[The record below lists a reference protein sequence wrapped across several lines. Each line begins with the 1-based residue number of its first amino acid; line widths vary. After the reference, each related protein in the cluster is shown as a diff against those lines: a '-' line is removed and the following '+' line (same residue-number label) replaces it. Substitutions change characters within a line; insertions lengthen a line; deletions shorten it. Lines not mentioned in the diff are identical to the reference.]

1 MTPLFRKLNLKG
13 QTEIVVL
20 NAPESF
26 EPELAALEKV
36 AVLRDINTASEI
48 TFALVF
54 VTTLEAIE
62 ATVNAI
68 TPKAK
73 GDLTLWY
80 AYPKSTSK
88 KIKCAFNRD
97 TGWEAVGRA
106 GFEPVR
112 QVAIDEDW
120 SALRFRQVAFIKTLT
135 RPANAALSETGKV
148 KAAQE
153 RVKDDMRS

>member
-1 MTPLFRKLNLKG
+1 MTSLFHKLNLKG
-13 QTEIVVL
+13 QTEIIVL

-36 AVLRDINTASEI
+36 VVLRDTDAASEI

-54 VTTLEAIE
+54 VTTLETIE

-68 TPKAK
+68 APKAK

-88 KIKCAFNRD
+88 KLKCAFNRD
-97 TGWEAVGRA
+97 TGWEALGRA

-112 QVAIDEDW
+112 QVAVDEDW
-120 SALRFRQVAFIKTLT
+120 SALRFRRVAFIKTLS
-135 RPANAALSETGKV
+135 RSAEMALSEAGKA
-148 KAAQE
+148 KATS
-153 RVKDDMRS
+153 D